1 MRQVLVL
8 EFLDSEAKKFNL
20 RIADPRDDLTS
31 EEVQAA
37 MEEIINKNPF
47 DRPSLIKINGAYIVT
62 TTEEQIVFG
71 A

>member
-1 MRQVLVL
+1 MKQVLVL

-20 RIADPRDDLTS
+20 RIADPRDDLTP
-31 EEVQAA
+31 EEIRTA
-37 MEEIINKNPF
+37 MEDIISKNLF
-47 DRPSLIKINGAYIVT
+47 DRAALIRVSGAYIVT

>member
-1 MRQVLVL
+1 MRKVLVMN
-8 EFLDSEAKKFNL
+8 FIDSEAKKFAL

-31 EEVQAA
+31 EEVEAA
-37 MEEIINKNPF
+37 MGELISRNPF
-47 DRPSLIKINGAYIVT
+47 DRASLIRVDGAYIVT